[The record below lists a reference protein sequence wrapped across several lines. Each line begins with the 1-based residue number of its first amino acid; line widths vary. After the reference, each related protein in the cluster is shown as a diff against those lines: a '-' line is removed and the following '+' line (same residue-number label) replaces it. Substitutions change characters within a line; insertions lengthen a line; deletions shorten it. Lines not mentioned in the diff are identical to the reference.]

1 MGRYQIKDKPN
12 RGLFV
17 VLELRNRQTLSEVIE
32 NDRAVL
38 ISLAK
43 LLNIESFHYEQFKN
57 DDCKMNKKD
66 KKFCFNQY
74 LGLVASHANENAE
87 QIGFLLLFVLA
98 ESEDVE
104 KSIKFKIFDNNY
116 GSRMD
121 IKFSEVLRPF
131 LAKVCDGLRGKP
143 KVVMFHAP
151 EVIRGQVSKASPPP
165 DDEIYVEDSTP
176 NHADFYICVSRP
188 KEYRQD
194 VKDSCET
201 EPRFIL
207 LLYSIL
213 YNYPEYEINQVM
225 SVLQRE
231 TLNYNKK
238 MTDLEIE
245 ANFKDLSVEEKKIA
259 EQRKSDW
266 KRTNFNE
273 KSDNAL
279 RLWNCSRLRK
289 KLYLCPQTK
298 KN

>member
-1 MGRYQIKDKPN
+1 
-12 RGLFV
+12 
-17 VLELRNRQTLSEVIE
+17 
-32 NDRAVL
+32 
-38 ISLAK
+38 
-43 LLNIESFHYEQFKN
+43 
-57 DDCKMNKKD
+57 MNEKD
-66 KKFCFNQY
+66 KKFCVKQY
-74 LGLVASHANENAE
+74 LGLVASHANENAK
-87 QIGFLLLFVLA
+87 QIDFLLLFVLA

-104 KSIKFKIFDNNY
+104 KSIKFKIFDNNN

-121 IKFSEVLRPF
+121 IKFSDVLRPF
-131 LAKVCDGLRGKP
+131 LAKVCEGLRGKP

-151 EVIRGQVSKASPPP
+151 EVVRGQVSKANPGP
-165 DDEIYVEDSTP
+165 ENYIEDITP
-176 NHADFYICVSRP
+176 NHADFFICVSRP

-194 VKDSCET
+194 VKDKSET
-201 EPRFIL
+201 EPKFIL

-245 ANFKDLSVEEKKIA
+245 ANFKDMSVADKKIA
-259 EQRKSDW
+259 QQRMSDW
-266 KRTNFNE
+266 SRTNFN
-273 KSDNAL
+273 KGDYWNLDHAL